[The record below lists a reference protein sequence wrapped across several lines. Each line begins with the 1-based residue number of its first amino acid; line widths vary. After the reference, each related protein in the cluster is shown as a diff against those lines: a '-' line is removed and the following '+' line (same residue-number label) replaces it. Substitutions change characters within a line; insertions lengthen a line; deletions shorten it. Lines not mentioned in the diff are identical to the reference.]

1 MLVIIF
7 LKKGAKMD
15 IVQVITQLG
24 FPAGIALLAMV
35 IVYKH
40 EEFLQTTLKDM
51 IKENTRALEEL
62 KVAISKITKGG
73 GHEGGTG
80 ED

>member
-1 MLVIIF
+1 
-7 LKKGAKMD
+7 MD
-15 IVQVITQLG
+15 IAQVMTQLG
-24 FPAGIALLAMV
+24 FPAGVALIAMV

-51 IKENTRALEEL
+51 IKENTKALEEL
-62 KVAISKITKGG
+62 KVAISNLTAKGG
-73 GHEGGTG
+73 DHEGDSR